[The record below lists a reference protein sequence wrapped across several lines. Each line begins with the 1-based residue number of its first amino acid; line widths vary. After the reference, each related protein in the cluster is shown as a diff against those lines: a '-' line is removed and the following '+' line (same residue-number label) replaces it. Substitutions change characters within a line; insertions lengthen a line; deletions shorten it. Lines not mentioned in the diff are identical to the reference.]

1 MVTHFSNPEQWWLS
15 LLGSES
21 TIQHND
27 LTSEVAA
34 CHNEAH
40 SVCYLL
46 FVYKQYQQQP
56 PPLLA
61 KRLCASRHKTR
72 KQMKELKK
80 KRRRNLS
87 QAQSTERNRL
97 QVNLVT
103 NMVQH
108 VSVNVTRSH
117 SVHRNPSWAVLNSQ

>member
-1 MVTHFSNPEQWWLS
+1 MVTNFSNPEQWWLS

-46 FVYKQYQQQP
+46 FVHKQYQQP

-80 KRRRNLS
+80 NHS
-87 QAQSTERNRL
+87 QAQSTERNCL